1 MSKKM
6 AITCNGVLPKNL
18 FAAFVLGSSATAA
31 GYEVLMYFTPDA
43 ASALKKGELEKIKK
57 KGMPDM
63 MALVEGF
70 QALDGRILL
79 CELAFDVNDMTEEEL
94 RDGVEIVGATSFILE
109 ISGAQITFSF

>member
-18 FAAFVLGSSATAA
+18 YAAFVLGSAASAA

-43 ASALKKGELEKIKK
+43 ATALKKGELEKINK

-79 CELAFDVNDMTEEEL
+79 CELAFAVNDMTEEEL
-94 RDGVEIVGATSFILE
+94 RDGVEIVGATSFVLA
-109 ISGAQITFSF
+109 ISDAQLTFSF